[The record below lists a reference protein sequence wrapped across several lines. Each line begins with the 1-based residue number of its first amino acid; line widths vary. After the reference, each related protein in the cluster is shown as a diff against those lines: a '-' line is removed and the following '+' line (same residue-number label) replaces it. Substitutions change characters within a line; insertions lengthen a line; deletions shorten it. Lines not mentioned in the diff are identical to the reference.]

1 MFNQNV
7 ASSRLIMR
15 GFYPTADIERRS
27 KLFKMNAEI
36 MRDARLVLQVLEK
49 EWGGEVLFE
58 SENTVIEFNSSME
71 RIGMLVLKVKVLRH
85 AILKDQAG
93 DSG

>member
-49 EWGGEVLFE
+49 EWGGGRCFSNPRTQL
-58 SENTVIEFNSSME
+58 
-71 RIGMLVLKVKVLRH
+71 
-85 AILKDQAG
+85 
-93 DSG
+93 

>member
-27 KLFKMNAEI
+27 KLYKMNAEI

-49 EWGGEVLFE
+49 EWGGRCFSNPTTQL
-58 SENTVIEFNSSME
+58 
-71 RIGMLVLKVKVLRH
+71 
-85 AILKDQAG
+85 
-93 DSG
+93 